1 MSEPDQL
8 ILTCGAC
15 GGRLRTPRSTI
26 GSSVGCPSCDAVISV
41 RDPAAPTPV
50 PMIVDPSRRM
60 GSAPKQGAPV
70 TEFKERL
77 RHTSEPT
84 FAVDPDN
91 PVMKRRDHRRA
102 KHGGTL
108 TDWDAKPRVRHKH
121 TRRRHLIPILSIV
134 TGLAVITFAT
144 IFWTRLNGTA
154 NATDATDLAKT
165 KAAVPLEL
173 QSTGDFRGQVWEVVR
188 RFCTAPNPAALLPLI
203 RDPDRVGPKLLKY
216 YNSEN
221 PWIPLSLALDPDLSG
236 LEVHRSFVVFNLPL
250 TDYST
255 RPIAL
260 EQTPEGFRVDW
271 ESFTGYSDLS
281 WADLRRTRPR
291 EPVVLRA
298 VLRPTDYFNLDFPD
312 AKTHYCYQLSDLN
325 SDHTIYGYVPKGSDV
340 ELQIA
345 KILLN
350 APSVHAVLRVRYPE
364 KSTNDRQLEITEVL
378 EKGWIFRE
386 DDLPETQLQT
396 DALLPDAAAATNTL
410 PVQSSPGEVKTR
422 PDILPR
428 LGP

>member
-8 ILTCGAC
+8 IITCAAC
-15 GGRLRTPRSTI
+15 GGRLRTPRSSI
-26 GSSVGCPSCDAVISV
+26 GSSVGCPSCDAIISV
-41 RDPAAPTPV
+41 RDPAAHTPV
-50 PMIVDPSRRM
+50 PMIVDPRRRM
-60 GSAPKQGAPV
+60 GPSSRETSPV
-70 TEFKERL
+70 NEFKERL
-77 RHTSEPT
+77 RSTSEAT

-108 TDWDAKPRVRHKH
+108 TDWDAKPRVRQKH
-121 TRRRHLIPILSIV
+121 GRRRHLVPILSILA
-134 TGLAVITFAT
+134 GIAVITFAA
-144 IFWTRLNGTA
+144 IFWARLNGNATSTDTA
-154 NATDATDLAKT
+154 NTVKNQAP
-165 KAAVPLEL
+165 VPLEL
-173 QSTGDFRGQVWEVVR
+173 QATGDFRSQVWDVVR
-188 RFCTAPNPAALLPLI
+188 RFCTAPNPAALIPLI

-216 YNSEN
+216 YTSEN
-221 PWIPLSLALDPDLSG
+221 PWIPLSLTLDPDLSD
-236 LEVHRSFVVFNLPL
+236 LKVHRSFVLFNLPL
-250 TDYST
+250 TDYTT

-298 VLRPTDYFNLDFPD
+298 VLRPSDYFNLDFPN
-312 AKTHYCYQLSDLN
+312 AQTHYCYQLSDLN
-325 SDHTIYGYVPKGSDV
+325 SDHTVYGYVLKGGDV

-350 APSVHAVLRVRYPE
+350 ESSIHAVLRVRYPE

-378 EKGWIFRE
+378 EKGWVFRE
-386 DDLPETQLQT
+386 DDSPETQLQT
-396 DALLPDAAAATNTL
+396 DDLLPSAPPTL

-422 PDILPR
+422 PDVLPR
-428 LGP
+428 IGP